1 MSANH
6 DDFAA
11 LAHGYALGTLTGEE
25 ARTFASHL
33 QTCEECRRTV
43 RDMAAVGEAL
53 GRGLPPQTPPPG
65 LRERVLARATA
76 PAVEDARFQK
86 QVAPRRSLSYGWLA
100 AAAALA
106 AAVTSV
112 MAWQYR
118 GEAARARI
126 EQQQTAMR
134 VQSLEQQVASLQ
146 SAVATA
152 AQTRSVLAARDMAR
166 VDLSGQV
173 PAPGAAG
180 RVFWSPTYGL
190 VFAATNLPALP
201 PGRVYQLWVVA
212 DTPISAGIGQPTSA
226 GELSVVSAPRAPA
239 RPKAFALTIEPEG
252 GRPAPTGPM
261 FLLGSY

>member
-6 DDFAA
+6 DDVAA
-11 LAHGYALGTLTGEE
+11 LAQGYALGTLTDEQ

-33 QTCEECRRTV
+33 QTCDECRQSV

-53 GRGLPPQTPPPG
+53 GRALPPQAPSPG
-65 LRERVLARATA
+65 LRQRVLTRAA
-76 PAVEDARFQK
+76 SPAVRAGTDG
-86 QVAPRRSLSYGWLA
+86 PSTMPYGWLA
-100 AAAALA
+100 AAAVLV

-112 MAWQYR
+112 LAWQYR
-118 GEAARARI
+118 EEAARARL
-126 EQQQTAMR
+126 EQQEAARQ
-134 VQSLEQQVASLQ
+134 VQSLEQQIAQLQ
-146 SAVATA
+146 AGVSTA

-166 VDLSGQV
+166 IELAGQA
-173 PAPGAAG
+173 PAPGATG
-180 RVFWSPTYGL
+180 RVFWSPTHGL
-190 VFAATNLPALP
+190 VFAATNLPELP

-212 DTPISAGIGQPTSA
+212 DAPISAGLGQPTSG
-226 GELSVVSAPRAPA
+226 GELSVVSTPTAPS

>member
-11 LAHGYALGTLTGEE
+11 LAHGYALGTLTAEE

-33 QTCEECRRTV
+33 QTCEECRRSV
-43 RDMAAVGEAL
+43 REMAAVGEAL
-53 GRGLPPQTPPPG
+53 GRALPPQTPPPG

-76 PAVEDARFQK
+76 PEGADSRTQTH
-86 QVAPRRSLSYGWLA
+86 VALRRGPSYGWLA
-100 AAAALA
+100 AAAALV

-118 GEAARARI
+118 DEAARARI
-126 EQQQTAMR
+126 EQEQTAVR
-134 VQSLEQQVASLQ
+134 VRSLEQQIAQLQ
-146 SAVATA
+146 AGVSTA

-166 VDLSGQV
+166 IELSGQP
-173 PAPGAAG
+173 PAPGATG
-180 RVFWSPTYGL
+180 RVFWSPTHGL

-212 DTPISAGIGQPTSA
+212 EAPISAGIGQLTSG
-226 GELSVVSAPRAPA
+226 GELSVVSTPTAPT

-252 GRPAPTGPM
+252 GSPAPTSAL

>member
-33 QTCEECRRTV
+33 ETCDECRRSV

-53 GRGLPPQTPPPG
+53 GRALPLQTPPPG
-65 LRERVLARATA
+65 LRERVLARAA
-76 PAVEDARFQK
+76 SPAGEGARVQTPI
-86 QVAPRRSLSYGWLA
+86 APRRRASYGWLA
-100 AAAALA
+100 AAATIVAI
-106 AAVTSV
+106 VTSV

-118 GEAARARI
+118 EDAARARN
-126 EQQQTAMR
+126 EQQQAALR
-134 VQSLEQQVASLQ
+134 VQSLEQQVTALQAAAS
-146 SAVATA
+146 TA

-166 VDLSGQV
+166 VDLSGQQ
-173 PAPGAAG
+173 PAPGAVG
-180 RVFWSPTYGL
+180 RVFWSPTHGL

-212 DTPISAGIGQPTSA
+212 DTPISAGIGAPTSA
-226 GELSVVSAPRAPA
+226 GELSVVSSPNAPA
-239 RPKAFALTIEPEG
+239 QPKAFALTIEPEG

-261 FLLGSY
+261 FLLGSF

>member
-1 MSANH
+1 MTASH

-11 LAHGYALGTLTGEE
+11 LAHGYALGTLTEQE
-25 ARTFASHL
+25 ARAFAAHL
-33 QTCEECRRTV
+33 PACEECRRSV
-43 RDMAAVGEAL
+43 RDLLAVAEAL
-53 GRGLPPQTPPPG
+53 GRALPPQTPPAG
-65 LRERVLARATA
+65 LRDRVLARATS
-76 PAVEDARFQK
+76 PAMPERHVRPMPT
-86 QVAPRRSLSYGWLA
+86 PRSRGVYPWLA
-100 AAAALA
+100 AAAALVA
-106 AAVTSV
+106 VVTSI

-118 GEAARARI
+118 DDAARARS
-126 EQQQTAMR
+126 QQQAAALR
-134 VQSLEQQVASLQ
+134 VRSLEQQVAALQ
-146 SAVATA
+146 TAASTA

-166 VDLSGQV
+166 VDLAGQL

-180 RVFWSPTYGL
+180 RVFWSPTHGL

-212 DTPISAGIGQPTSA
+212 DTPISAGIGEPTGA
-226 GELSVVSAPRAPA
+226 GELSVVSTPNAPA

>member
-1 MSANH
+1 MSASH

-11 LAHGYALGTLTGEE
+11 LAHGYVLGTLTDAE
-25 ARTFASHL
+25 ARTFAAHL
-33 QTCEECRRTV
+33 PTCDECRRSV
-43 RDMAAVGEAL
+43 REFAAVGEAL
-53 GRGLPPQTPPPG
+53 GRSLPQQVPPAS
-65 LRERVLARATA
+65 LRDRVIARATLHE
-76 PAVEDARFQK
+76 AVEPHGRAATVSQGNF
-86 QVAPRRSLSYGWLA
+86 AYGWLA
-100 AAAALA
+100 AAAALIA
-106 AAVTSV
+106 VVTSI

-118 GEAARARI
+118 EEAARARS
-126 EQQQTAMR
+126 EQQQTALR
-134 VQSLEQQVASLQ
+134 VQSLEQQVAVLQ
-146 SAVATA
+146 SAASTA

-166 VDLSGQV
+166 VELAGQV

-180 RVFWSPTYGL
+180 RVFWSPTHGL

-212 DTPISAGIGQPTSA
+212 DQPISAGIGEPTGA
-226 GELSVVSAPRAPA
+226 GELSVVSTPNAPA

>member
-1 MSANH
+1 MSVNH

-33 QTCEECRRTV
+33 QTCEDCRRSV

-53 GRGLPPQTPPPG
+53 GRALPPQTPPPG
-65 LRERVLARATA
+65 LRERVLTRATS
-76 PAVEDARFQK
+76 PAVEESRFQTPI
-86 QVAPRRSLSYGWLA
+86 VPRRTMSYGWLA
-100 AAAALA
+100 AAAAIVA
-106 AAVTSV
+106 VVTSV

-118 GEAARARI
+118 EQAARARLA
-126 EQQQTAMR
+126 QQETAR
-134 VQSLEQQVASLQ
+134 QVQSLEQQIAQLQ
-146 SAVATA
+146 AGVSTA

-166 VDLSGQV
+166 IELSGQE
-173 PAPGAAG
+173 PAPGATG
-180 RVFWSPTYGL
+180 RVFWSPTHGL
-190 VFAATNLPALP
+190 VFAATNLPELP

-212 DTPISAGIGQPTSA
+212 DAPISAGIGQLTSG
-226 GELSVVSAPRAPA
+226 GELSVVSTPSAPA

-261 FLLGSY
+261 FLLGSF

>member
-11 LAHGYALGTLTGEE
+11 LAHGYALGTLTEQE
-25 ARTFASHL
+25 ARSFASHL
-33 QTCEECRRTV
+33 ATCEECRQSV
-43 RDMAAVGEAL
+43 RDVAAVGEAL
-53 GRGLPPQTPPPG
+53 ARALPQQAPPPS
-65 LRERVLARATA
+65 LRDRVLARATA
-76 PAVEDARFQK
+76 PADMDR
-86 QVAPRRSLSYGWLA
+86 QVHSPTVSRSGMQYRWLA
-100 AAAALA
+100 AAAALV

-118 GEAARARI
+118 EDAVRARI
-126 EQQQTAMR
+126 EQQAAAQQVR
-134 VQSLEQQVASLQ
+134 SLEQQIAQLQ
-146 SAVATA
+146 AGVSTA

-166 VDLSGQV
+166 IELLGQA
-173 PAPGAAG
+173 PAPGATG
-180 RVFWSPTYGL
+180 RVFWSPTHGL

-212 DTPISAGIGQPTSA
+212 DSPISAGIGRLTGG
-226 GELSVVSAPRAPA
+226 GEISVVSTPTAPA

-252 GRPAPTGPM
+252 GSPAPTSPL

>member
-1 MSANH
+1 
-6 DDFAA
+6 
-11 LAHGYALGTLTGEE
+11 
-25 ARTFASHL
+25 
-33 QTCEECRRTV
+33 
-43 RDMAAVGEAL
+43 MAAVGEAL
-53 GRGLPPQTPPPG
+53 GRALPPQTPPPG
-65 LRERVLARATA
+65 LRERVLTRATA

-100 AAAALA
+100 AAAALV

-118 GEAARARI
+118 DEAARARI
-126 EQQQTAMR
+126 EQQQTALR
-134 VQSLEQQVASLQ
+134 VRSLEQQMASLQ

-226 GELSVVSAPRAPA
+226 GELSVVSTPAAPRAAEGICGDHRTRGRQSGAHHPDFPA
-239 RPKAFALTIEPEG
+239 RLVLSSG
-252 GRPAPTGPM
+252 GSLFDATASRPAD
-261 FLLGSY
+261 LRA